1 MDRRVKPM
9 AYTLREYREAI
20 DSGRSHSVANTATR
34 TLSGTRKR
42 GPQGTEDRGRRG
54 KPLDVLQK
62 QDGRADLK
70 FDAAMASVLS
80 WKACLDARKSG
91 LDRQGRSECH
101 VASTE
106 RVVHDS
112 GDAGR
117 MAPVLTAVWM
127 LRSRESVCCVATLT
141 ATPAP
146 EMGKNVRASWQRFQR
161 QSRVNLATKIS
172 SSLAERLIPTVLMLA
187 PTPTVMWWLRRKG
200 SGAITAS
207 KVWSLRKP
215 PITC

>member
-1 MDRRVKPM
+1 MDDEGNPWM
-9 AYTLREYREAI
+9 
-20 DSGRSHSVANTATR
+20 SSRSKMS
-34 TLSGTRKR
+34 
-42 GPQGTEDRGRRG
+42 
-54 KPLDVLQK
+54 
-62 QDGRADLK
+62 ADLK

-91 LDRQGRSECH
+91 LDPSRSECH

-112 GDAGR
+112 GDA
-117 MAPVLTAVWM
+117 AEWLPVLTAVWM

-141 ATPAP
+141 ATPRP

-187 PTPTVMWWLRRKG
+187 PTRQLMWSAAQRIWRDNRIKG
-200 SGAITAS
+200 
-207 KVWSLRKP
+207 VSLRST
-215 PITC
+215 ITC